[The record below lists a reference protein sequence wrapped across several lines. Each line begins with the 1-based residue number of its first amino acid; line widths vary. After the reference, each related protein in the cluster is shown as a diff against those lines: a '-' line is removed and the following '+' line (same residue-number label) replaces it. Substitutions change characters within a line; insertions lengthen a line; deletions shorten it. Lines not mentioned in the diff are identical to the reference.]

1 MAGKGTNVEH
11 GSGHDPRDGGHGGSR
26 HADME
31 PGTMMAQSPADRPWV
46 YPSMMLLGAWLAT
59 SPTVLDYGRP
69 ALVWSDALS
78 GVAAI
83 AVALVAAALPR
94 RWAWIAF
101 GNAFLG
107 LWVMFAP
114 LVFWSPSPAVFLN
127 DTLVGALLIAF
138 AVIEPM
144 GMPMGGPE
152 IPPGWTYNPSS
163 WAQRTPIILLG
174 LVGFFLSRIMAAY
187 QLGYVPDAWE
197 PFFGDGTRRV
207 LGSEV
212 SRSFPISDAG
222 LGMVTY
228 VLEVLSGL
236 MGDKKRWRTMPWM
249 VAMFGVVVIPLGV
262 VSITLIIL
270 QPVAVGAWCTMCLVS
285 AAAMLVMI
293 PLAIDEVV
301 AMVQLLRAS
310 KRGGTSY
317 WHAFWFGGTPA
328 GTHDAPPA
336 DRRPSWSPGAM
347 LWGLTPTWSLL
358 GASALGTWMMF
369 APAVLGSEGLMRD
382 SSFVVGALVIVVSV
396 IAMADVARVTRYLNL
411 ALGSWLV
418 VAPWFLEVGA
428 GARWNA
434 LVVGVFVGLLSL
446 PPGRWRDRYGGAER
460 AALWTPGD
468 PEKVRRRGPPASR
481 HAPAH

>member
-1 MAGKGTNVEH
+1 MVH
-11 GSGHDPRDGGHGGSR
+11 GSGHDEARDGAHGPSR

-31 PGTMMAQSPADRPWV
+31 PGAMMAQSPADRPWV
-46 YPSMMLLGAWLAT
+46 YPSMMLLGGWLAT

-69 ALVWSDALS
+69 ALAWSDVSS
-78 GVAAI
+78 GIAAI
-83 AVALVAAALPR
+83 AIALVAAALPR

-101 GNAFLG
+101 GNAFVG

-127 DTLVGALLIAF
+127 DTLVGALLIVF

-174 LVGFFLSRIMAAY
+174 LVGLFLSRIMAAY
-187 QLGYVPDAWE
+187 QLGYVDTVWD
-197 PFFGDGTRRV
+197 PFFGEGTRRV
-207 LGSEV
+207 LDSEV

-222 LGMVTY
+222 LGMITY

-285 AAAMLVMI
+285 AVAMLVMI
-293 PLAIDEVV
+293 PLTVDEVV
-301 AMVQLLRAS
+301 AMIQFLRS
-310 KRGGTSY
+310 SRRRGIRV
-317 WHAFWFGGTPA
+317 WHAFWYGGTPE
-328 GTHDAPPA
+328 GTHDEPPPG
-336 DRRPSWSPGAM
+336 REPTWRPGAM
-347 LWGLTPTWSLL
+347 VWGFTPTWGLL
-358 GASALGTWMMF
+358 VATALGGWMMF
-369 APAVLGSEGLMRD
+369 SPTVFESAGLMRD

-396 IAMADVARVTRYLNL
+396 IAMADVARVTRYLNVV
-411 ALGSWLV
+411 LGAWLV
-418 VAPWFLEVGA
+418 LAPWFLAGVAAAASWNAAAVGA
-428 GARWNA
+428 
-434 LVVGVFVGLLSL
+434 LVIAASL
-446 PPGRWRDRYGGAER
+446 PLGAWRDRYGGAER
-460 AALWTPGD
+460 AALWVPGD
-468 PEKVRRRGPPASR
+468 KERIRRRGPPASR